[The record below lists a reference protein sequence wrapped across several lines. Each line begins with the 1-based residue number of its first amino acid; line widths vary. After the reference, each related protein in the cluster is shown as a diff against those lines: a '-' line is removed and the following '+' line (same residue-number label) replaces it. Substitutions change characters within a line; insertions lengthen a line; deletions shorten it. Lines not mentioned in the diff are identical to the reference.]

1 VGCPPELVEGSR
13 AEALPTM
20 LRQAQHDSHFLI
32 CQGSKDDKAKPQIP
46 LLQLKQ
52 REFAIIKPNQVFIY
66 PLYT

>member
-1 VGCPPELVEGSR
+1 
-13 AEALPTM
+13 M